1 MGDPCFGKLAEN
13 DTGNMKLL
21 EELNRIPTGERSVL
35 LSPVVI
41 VDSRVL
47 VDGPQG
53 LLLELG
59 RQQQVELRQ
68 QQDNETNA
76 NGNGNGNALDAVV
89 NKGWSDENDETN
101 DARGG
106 SRSNHM
112 PAMGPGRI

>member
-76 NGNGNGNALDAVV
+76 NGNGNGNALDAAV
-89 NKGWSDENDETN
+89 NKGWSDENDQTT

-106 SRSNHM
+106 SRSNYM
-112 PAMGPGRI
+112 PAMGPG